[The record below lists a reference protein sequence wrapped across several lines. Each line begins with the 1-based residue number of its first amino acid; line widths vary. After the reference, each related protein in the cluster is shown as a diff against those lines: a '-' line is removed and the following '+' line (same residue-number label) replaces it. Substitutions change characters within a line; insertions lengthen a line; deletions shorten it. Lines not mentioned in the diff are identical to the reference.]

1 MGKTMPA
8 NVYELVGSEYV
19 DRGGY
24 LDNNLKLV
32 GYSTKGGKV
41 RKSARNKWAPEG
53 PYRLYWEDVP
63 PRLYATEE
71 RVRGSFGA
79 ENPTWL
85 KRHLT
90 WAGCGRASPFGVI
103 DAYGNTT
110 NRYELTY
117 TRGIRYTTFIRCGN
131 KADDTGFCKRHK
143 SSAVIDGKVTSKN
156 SVASKLLAWLPRIY
170 KKKK

>member
-79 ENPTWL
+79 QNPTWL

-110 NRYELTY
+110 NRYAVPGPTD
-117 TRGIRYTTFIRCGN
+117 GYTTFIRCGN

>member
-24 LDNNLKLV
+24 LDDLKLV

-41 RKSARNKWAPEG
+41 RKSAHNKSVFSKWAPEG
-53 PYRLYWEDVP
+53 PYRLY
-63 PRLYATEE
+63 
-71 RVRGSFGA
+71 
-79 ENPTWL
+79 
-85 KRHLT
+85 
-90 WAGCGRASPFGVI
+90 
-103 DAYGNTT
+103 GNTT
-110 NRYELTY
+110 NRYD
-117 TRGIRYTTFIRCGN
+117 GYTTFIRCGN